1 MEQQLDPTLKP
12 LPQELFED
20 DYFDPI
26 EFDDGSRDGVEIDY
40 TTQS

>member
-12 LPQELFED
+12 LPQELFEED
-20 DYFDPI
+20 DFDPI